1 MDLLNELYIRNMDH
15 VLTKIFENVGFSTVK
30 SLTETNKT
38 NLEIVLS
45 NGVSR
50 KKLFKWRN
58 IMNRQP
64 EIDAN
69 DENQTVCVPC
79 VKIKENVIMFSEM
92 KNQCSWLN
100 IKDLKEDVGK
110 RYLVSRDSMAPIKSI
125 DFNDEIVVMV
135 VFVRFVASKV
145 VVLNRKSG
153 NFLSIFN
160 PHQNSPVAR
169 VILHGNKL
177 FSSGAKQNPE
187 ILVTN
192 LDNADQPQLITK
204 LFVEASSYS
213 SILDMKLDGKY
224 LVALSSVKIAVWKNE
239 NFALAHLVSLKGD
252 PRAFSV
258 SWPLAAV
265 RVASDII
272 QLMNLENNLVIRQF
286 QLPNHAVI
294 NIVEIN
300 LDFLVATDFHNNI
313 TMWMMEDLVF
323 KKNIDSKKLLK
334 RTLKLQEDVSSA
346 VVSHPSHLSGLK
358 LLDNSI
364 VGMTWSGLRFSWNF

>member
-1 MDLLNELYIRNMDH
+1 MDH

-153 NFLSIFN
+153 NFL
-160 PHQNSPVAR
+160 R
-169 VILHGNKL
+169 
-177 FSSGAKQNPE
+177 
-187 ILVTN
+187 
-192 LDNADQPQLITK
+192 
-204 LFVEASSYS
+204 
-213 SILDMKLDGKY
+213 
-224 LVALSSVKIAVWKNE
+224 
-239 NFALAHLVSLKGD
+239 
-252 PRAFSV
+252 
-258 SWPLAAV
+258 
-265 RVASDII
+265 
-272 QLMNLENNLVIRQF
+272 
-286 QLPNHAVI
+286 
-294 NIVEIN
+294 
-300 LDFLVATDFHNNI
+300 
-313 TMWMMEDLVF
+313 
-323 KKNIDSKKLLK
+323 
-334 RTLKLQEDVSSA
+334 
-346 VVSHPSHLSGLK
+346 
-358 LLDNSI
+358 
-364 VGMTWSGLRFSWNF
+364 